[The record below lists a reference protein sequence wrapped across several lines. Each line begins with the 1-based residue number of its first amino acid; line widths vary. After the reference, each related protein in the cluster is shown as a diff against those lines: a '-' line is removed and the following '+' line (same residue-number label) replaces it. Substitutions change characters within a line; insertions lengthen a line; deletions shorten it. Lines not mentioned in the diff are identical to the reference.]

1 MANTNV
7 MEETVKVVEEVTEA
21 AEPVKETVRAI
32 PKKGKTALIIGGTAV
47 GVVVVY
53 FGYKKLKKLI
63 EPKIK
68 KHPKKAHVNVDES
81 AEEAIPVEAEPVT
94 EAEVKKSGKKK

>member
-7 MEETVKVVEEVTEA
+7 MEETVKVVEEATEV

-47 GVVVVY
+47 GVVTIY
-53 FGYKKLKKLI
+53 FTYKKLI
-63 EPKIK
+63 EPKLGRK
-68 KHPKKAHVNVDES
+68 KQPKKAHVNVDKP
-81 AEEAIPVEAEPVT
+81 AEEVIPVEAEPVT

>member
-32 PKKGKTALIIGGTAV
+32 PKKGKTALIIGGTAA
-47 GVVVVY
+47 GVVAVY
-53 FGYKKLKKLI
+53 FTYKKLI
-63 EPKIK
+63 EPKFK
-68 KHPKKAHVNVDES
+68 KKQPKKAHVNVDKP

>member
-7 MEETVKVVEEVTEA
+7 MDETVKVVEEVTEA

-32 PKKGKTALIIGGTAV
+32 PKKGKTALIVGGSALAV
-47 GVVVVY
+47 VGTY
-53 FGYKKLKKLI
+53 LAYKKLI
-63 EPKIK
+63 EPRFK
-68 KHPKKAHVNVDES
+68 KKSVKKAHVNVDKP
-81 AEEAIPVEAEPVT
+81 AEEVIPVEAEPVT

>member
-1 MANTNV
+1 MADTNV

-32 PKKGKTALIIGGTAV
+32 PKKGKTALIIGGTAA

-53 FGYKKLKKLI
+53 FGYKKLI
-63 EPKIK
+63 EPRFK
-68 KHPKKAHVNVDES
+68 KHPKKAHVNVDKP